1 MVSGH
6 DPAQKHDGEPLGFGY
21 LSLQSEGHPIQFR
34 NIELLNLKGCMDAK
48 AKNFKRYYVAPDA
61 TACTY

>member
-6 DPAQKHDGEPLGFGY
+6 DPAQKRDGAPLAAGY

-34 NIELLNLKGCMDAK
+34 NIELLELPLLQLNQQLEQSSI
-48 AKNFKRYYVAPDA
+48 
-61 TACTY
+61 